1 MIDRLECLTVEIS
14 KPHSRPF
21 LVSTWYKPPN
31 SPPDLFNDFE
41 NLIGEIDGSNREL
54 YLVGDMNTNLLPGVA
69 DSNSFK
75 LINVCEIFG
84 LRQLITE
91 PTRVTA
97 QSQSLI
103 DLCITNTPDKIVRSG
118 VLPLGISD
126 HSLVYLIRKTH
137 YTIPGCVKIISTRS
151 FKHFNQEEFPADV
164 ELIQWDDINLFSHPN
179 EMWEFWKN
187 QFLSCIDKHA
197 PIRSKRIGNK
207 KSPWITHEL
216 IRKMR
221 KRDFLKKKAERTKDQ
236 YCWNDFKAARNEVNN
251 SIKYA
256 KRKYF
261 CDNLSACKKDPRK
274 TWQLVNE
281 LSSRQHMK
289 KVIADIEIGDIKITS
304 ASEMAEAFNCHFAN
318 IGHDLARDIPSV
330 NTDTVPESY
339 LISTNA
345 TFSFKS
351 CSPNE
356 VRKLLE
362 KLDTKKS
369 TGLDNLPSRMLK
381 IAAGVLAPSLAF
393 LFNQSISSG
402 IVPTEWKLAKVTPI
416 FKKGKRQDVNIYRPI
431 SIIPAVAKVFERII
445 YDQFFKYLNDND
457 LLVNCQ
463 SGFRSLHSTL
473 TSLLEASNSWSVNI
487 DNGLINGVIF
497 IDLKKAFDTIDHKI
511 LLRKLASYGIDHRA
525 LKWFDSY
532 LSDRQQKCVVNGEL
546 SGARAVTCGVP
557 QGSLIGPLLF
567 LIYINDLPNC
577 LSKALPRMY
586 TDDTSISIAASS
598 LPELES
604 ALNAELAYLHEWLNV
619 NKLSLNIAKT
629 ELMLIGSRQRLSATT
644 TGHSLAVQIKGH
656 EIDRVPHT
664 KSLRVHIDQNL
675 SWSKHVNETA
685 KIVSSGIGALKRLR
699 PFICEDTAI
708 LLYRALIEP
717 YFDYCCPVWDGLSNE
732 LADKLQKLQNRAIRV
747 ITKSDHYSSATTL
760 RGELGWDNLSTRR
773 KKQKLK
779 LMFKT
784 LNDQSPEYLKGLFMP
799 FSTDY
804 GLRNSDNKLAL
815 PKPRTDFLKRSF
827 CYSGAQ
833 LWNSLPSNVRAIRSF
848 TKFKNKIDR
857 QMSSSYSHTAS
868 M

>member
-1 MIDRLECLTVEIS
+1 MA
-14 KPHSRPF
+14 
-21 LVSTWYKPPN
+21 VSY
-31 SPPDLFNDFE
+31 
-41 NLIGEIDGSNREL
+41 
-54 YLVGDMNTNLLPGVA
+54 
-69 DSNSFK
+69 
-75 LINVCEIFG
+75 
-84 LRQLITE
+84 
-91 PTRVTA
+91 
-97 QSQSLI
+97 
-103 DLCITNTPDKIVRSG
+103 
-118 VLPLGISD
+118 
-126 HSLVYLIRKTH
+126 
-137 YTIPGCVKIISTRS
+137 
-151 FKHFNQEEFPADV
+151 
-164 ELIQWDDINLFSHPN
+164 
-179 EMWEFWKN
+179 
-187 QFLSCIDKHA
+187 
-197 PIRSKRIGNK
+197 
-207 KSPWITHEL
+207 
-216 IRKMR
+216 
-221 KRDFLKKKAERTKDQ
+221 
-236 YCWNDFKAARNEVNN
+236 
-251 SIKYA
+251 
-256 KRKYF
+256 
-261 CDNLSACKKDPRK
+261 
-274 TWQLVNE
+274 E

-289 KVIADIEIGDIKITS
+289 KVIADIEIGDIRISS

-318 IGHDLARDIPSV
+318 IGHDLVRDIPSAD
-330 NTDTVPESY
+330 TDTVPESY

-402 IVPTEWKLAKVTPI
+402 IVPTEWKLARVTPI
-416 FKKGKRQDVNIYRPI
+416 FKKGKRQDVNNYRPI

-586 TDDTSISIAASS
+586 ADDTSISIAASS

-604 ALNAELAYLHEWLNV
+604 ALNTELTYLHEWLNG

-629 ELMLIGSRQRLSATT
+629 ELVLIGSRQRLSATT
-644 TGHSLAVQIKGH
+644 TGHSLTVQIKGH

-664 KSLRVHIDQNL
+664 KSLGVHIDQNL

-747 ITKSDHYSSATTL
+747 ITNSDYYSSATAL
-760 RGELGWDNLSTRR
+760 RGELGWDNLCTRR

-804 GLRNSDNKLAL
+804 GLRNSENKLAL

-848 TKFKNKIDR
+848 TKFKNKIDG
-857 QMSSSYSHTAS
+857 QLSSSYSHTAS

>member
-1 MIDRLECLTVEIS
+1 
-14 KPHSRPF
+14 
-21 LVSTWYKPPN
+21 
-31 SPPDLFNDFE
+31 
-41 NLIGEIDGSNREL
+41 
-54 YLVGDMNTNLLPGVA
+54 
-69 DSNSFK
+69 
-75 LINVCEIFG
+75 
-84 LRQLITE
+84 
-91 PTRVTA
+91 
-97 QSQSLI
+97 
-103 DLCITNTPDKIVRSG
+103 
-118 VLPLGISD
+118 
-126 HSLVYLIRKTH
+126 
-137 YTIPGCVKIISTRS
+137 
-151 FKHFNQEEFPADV
+151 
-164 ELIQWDDINLFSHPN
+164 
-179 EMWEFWKN
+179 
-187 QFLSCIDKHA
+187 
-197 PIRSKRIGNK
+197 
-207 KSPWITHEL
+207 
-216 IRKMR
+216 
-221 KRDFLKKKAERTKDQ
+221 
-236 YCWNDFKAARNEVNN
+236 
-251 SIKYA
+251 
-256 KRKYF
+256 
-261 CDNLSACKKDPRK
+261 
-274 TWQLVNE
+274 
-281 LSSRQHMK
+281 MK
-289 KVIADIEIGDIKITS
+289 KVIADIEIGDIRISS

-318 IGHDLARDIPSV
+318 IGHDLARDIPSAD
-330 NTDTVPESY
+330 TDTVPESY

-402 IVPTEWKLAKVTPI
+402 IVPTEWKLARVTPI
-416 FKKGKRQDVNIYRPI
+416 FKKGKRQDVNNYRPI

-497 IDLKKAFDTIDHKI
+497 IDLKKVFDTIDHKI

-586 TDDTSISIAASS
+586 ADDTSISIAASS

-604 ALNAELAYLHEWLNV
+604 ALNTELTYLHEWLNV

-656 EIDRVPHT
+656 EIDRVPHFFFFFVFYCFYLLT
-664 KSLRVHIDQNL
+664 IILILHKKGKQKRNDTQKKKRRARRPILVELSPINCLSMADYFLLR
-675 SWSKHVNETA
+675 
-685 KIVSSGIGALKRLR
+685 
-699 PFICEDTAI
+699 
-708 LLYRALIEP
+708 RATQTML
-717 YFDYCCPVWDGLSNE
+717 FF
-732 LADKLQKLQNRAIRV
+732 
-747 ITKSDHYSSATTL
+747 YSSRFCDATEPQ
-760 RGELGWDNLSTRR
+760 R
-773 KKQKLK
+773 
-779 LMFKT
+779 
-784 LNDQSPEYLKGLFMP
+784 
-799 FSTDY
+799 
-804 GLRNSDNKLAL
+804 
-815 PKPRTDFLKRSF
+815 
-827 CYSGAQ
+827 
-833 LWNSLPSNVRAIRSF
+833 
-848 TKFKNKIDR
+848 
-857 QMSSSYSHTAS
+857 
-868 M
+868 

>member
-1 MIDRLECLTVEIS
+1 
-14 KPHSRPF
+14 
-21 LVSTWYKPPN
+21 
-31 SPPDLFNDFE
+31 
-41 NLIGEIDGSNREL
+41 
-54 YLVGDMNTNLLPGVA
+54 
-69 DSNSFK
+69 
-75 LINVCEIFG
+75 
-84 LRQLITE
+84 
-91 PTRVTA
+91 
-97 QSQSLI
+97 
-103 DLCITNTPDKIVRSG
+103 
-118 VLPLGISD
+118 
-126 HSLVYLIRKTH
+126 
-137 YTIPGCVKIISTRS
+137 
-151 FKHFNQEEFPADV
+151 
-164 ELIQWDDINLFSHPN
+164 
-179 EMWEFWKN
+179 MWEFWKN
-187 QFLSCIDKHA
+187 QFLTCIDKHA

-289 KVIADIEIGDIKITS
+289 KVLADIEIGDIKISS

-318 IGHDLARDIPSV
+318 IGHDLARDIPSAD
-330 NTDTVPESY
+330 TDTVPESY

-381 IAAGVLAPSLAF
+381 IAAGVLAPSLTF

-402 IVPTEWKLAKVTPI
+402 IVPTEWKLARVTPI
-416 FKKGKRQDVNIYRPI
+416 FKKGKRQDVNNYRPI

-586 TDDTSISIAASS
+586 ADDTSISIAASS

-604 ALNAELAYLHEWLNV
+604 ALNTELTYLHEWLNV

-629 ELMLIGSRQRLSATT
+629 ELMLIRSRQRLSATT
-644 TGHSLAVQIKGH
+644 TGHSLTVQIKGH

-664 KSLRVHIDQNL
+664 KSLGVHIDQNL

-699 PFICEDTAI
+699 PFICGDTAI

-732 LADKLQKLQNRAIRV
+732 LADKLQKLQNRGIRV
-747 ITKSDHYSSATTL
+747 ITNSDYYSSATAL
-760 RGELGWDNLSTRR
+760 RGELGWDNLCTRR

-848 TKFKNKIDR
+848 TKFKNKIDG
-857 QMSSSYSHTAS
+857 QLSSSYSHTAS

>member
-1 MIDRLECLTVEIS
+1 
-14 KPHSRPF
+14 
-21 LVSTWYKPPN
+21 
-31 SPPDLFNDFE
+31 
-41 NLIGEIDGSNREL
+41 
-54 YLVGDMNTNLLPGVA
+54 
-69 DSNSFK
+69 
-75 LINVCEIFG
+75 
-84 LRQLITE
+84 
-91 PTRVTA
+91 
-97 QSQSLI
+97 
-103 DLCITNTPDKIVRSG
+103 
-118 VLPLGISD
+118 
-126 HSLVYLIRKTH
+126 
-137 YTIPGCVKIISTRS
+137 
-151 FKHFNQEEFPADV
+151 
-164 ELIQWDDINLFSHPN
+164 
-179 EMWEFWKN
+179 
-187 QFLSCIDKHA
+187 
-197 PIRSKRIGNK
+197 
-207 KSPWITHEL
+207 
-216 IRKMR
+216 
-221 KRDFLKKKAERTKDQ
+221 
-236 YCWNDFKAARNEVNN
+236 
-251 SIKYA
+251 
-256 KRKYF
+256 
-261 CDNLSACKKDPRK
+261 
-274 TWQLVNE
+274 
-281 LSSRQHMK
+281 
-289 KVIADIEIGDIKITS
+289 
-304 ASEMAEAFNCHFAN
+304 MAEAFNCHFAN
-318 IGHDLARDIPSV
+318 IGHDLARDIPSAD
-330 NTDTVPESY
+330 TDTVPESY
-339 LISTNA
+339 LTSTNA

-356 VRKLLE
+356 VQKLLE

-402 IVPTEWKLAKVTPI
+402 TVPTEWKLARVTPI
-416 FKKGKRQDVNIYRPI
+416 FKKGKRQDVNNYRPI

-445 YDQFFKYLNDND
+445 YDQFFKYLYDND
-457 LLVNCQ
+457 LLVNRQ

-497 IDLKKAFDTIDHKI
+497 INLKKAFDTIDHKI

-586 TDDTSISIAASS
+586 ADDTSISIAASS

-629 ELMLIGSRQRLSATT
+629 ELMLIGSRQRLSGTT
-644 TGHSLAVQIKGH
+644 TGHLLTVQIKGH

-664 KSLRVHIDQNL
+664 KSLGVHIDQNL

-717 YFDYCCPVWDGLSNE
+717 YFDYCCPVWDGLSDE

-747 ITKSDHYSSATTL
+747 ITKSDHYSSATAL

-779 LMFKT
+779 LMFKI

>member
-1 MIDRLECLTVEIS
+1 
-14 KPHSRPF
+14 
-21 LVSTWYKPPN
+21 
-31 SPPDLFNDFE
+31 
-41 NLIGEIDGSNREL
+41 
-54 YLVGDMNTNLLPGVA
+54 
-69 DSNSFK
+69 
-75 LINVCEIFG
+75 
-84 LRQLITE
+84 
-91 PTRVTA
+91 
-97 QSQSLI
+97 
-103 DLCITNTPDKIVRSG
+103 
-118 VLPLGISD
+118 
-126 HSLVYLIRKTH
+126 
-137 YTIPGCVKIISTRS
+137 
-151 FKHFNQEEFPADV
+151 
-164 ELIQWDDINLFSHPN
+164 
-179 EMWEFWKN
+179 
-187 QFLSCIDKHA
+187 
-197 PIRSKRIGNK
+197 
-207 KSPWITHEL
+207 
-216 IRKMR
+216 MR
-221 KRDFLKKKAERTKDQ
+221 KRDFLKKAERTKDQ
-236 YCWNDFKAARNEVNN
+236 YCWNDFKAARNEVKN
-251 SIKYA
+251 SSKYA

-289 KVIADIEIGDIKITS
+289 KVIADIEIGDIKISS

-318 IGHDLARDIPSV
+318 IGHDLARDIPSAD
-330 NTDTVPESY
+330 TDTVPESY

-345 TFSFKS
+345 TFYFKS

-381 IAAGVLAPSLAF
+381 IAAGVLAPSLSF

-402 IVPTEWKLAKVTPI
+402 IVPTEWKLARVTPI
-416 FKKGKRQDVNIYRPI
+416 FKKGKRQDNYRPI

-586 TDDTSISIAASS
+586 ADDTSISIAASS

-604 ALNAELAYLHEWLNV
+604 ALNTELTYLHEWLNV

-644 TGHSLAVQIKGH
+644 TGHSFTVQIKGH

-664 KSLRVHIDQNL
+664 KSLGVHIDQNL

-717 YFDYCCPVWDGLSNE
+717 YFDYCCPVWDGLSN
-732 LADKLQKLQNRAIRV
+732 DKLQKLQNRAIRV
-747 ITKSDHYSSATTL
+747 ITNSDYYSSATAL
-760 RGELGWDNLSTRR
+760 RGELGWDNLCTRR

-848 TKFKNKIDR
+848 TKFKNKIDG
-857 QMSSSYSHTAS
+857 QLSSSYSHTAS